1 MPTLRTGD
9 TGPLVLRLQYLLSYW
24 KFLNAGDVDGV
35 FGNATEDAVR
45 SFQADQGLKADG
57 VAGERTWL
65 ALSTGIE
72 IPPTLSLGCM
82 GESVA
87 RLQRALNDLR
97 DLGFS
102 PAPPLETD
110 GIFGPRTEQMVAAW
124 QAFEAL
130 PVDGIAGPRTWASS
144 VHAAGATL
152 ATFMGPAV
160 PQDGPPPG
168 WGSSTGAA
176 PAAPAGSPP
185 RDEPGSNPSAPPA
198 PPDGVESG
206 PVSRGGEPGRVLPPD
221 FPPYSAAGRS
231 SQPTVYD
238 ELVRRAFAEM
248 VQPGRLL
255 FNPPDRMQL
264 SQVER
269 VEVRLARTLDL
280 DPELLQDLRGHGEPR
295 LEKIPTAP
303 LMAVTLK
310 GDRFRIE
317 ALSDEE
323 QSVSQDRITSWE
335 FDIRALERGR
345 QRLVM
350 CVSLRIPVPGESV
363 QHMSIPVREATIDVQ
378 VGTPALIGRF
388 VAANWQWFVGT
399 AVAIAAVIVT
409 VLLH

>member
-176 PAAPAGSPP
+176 PAAPPAPRPGMSPAAIRAHHRPRLTVSSRDRFPAVASLAASFRPIFPRIRP
-185 RDEPGSNPSAPPA
+185 RDGHRNQPSMT
-198 PPDGVESG
+198 SW
-206 PVSRGGEPGRVLPPD
+206 S
-221 FPPYSAAGRS
+221 AGRS
-231 SQPTVYD
+231 QRWFS
-238 ELVRRAFAEM
+238 LVGCCLTR
-248 VQPGRLL
+248 PIGC
-255 FNPPDRMQL
+255 N
-264 SQVER
+264 S
-269 VEVRLARTLDL
+269 ARSN
-280 DPELLQDLRGHGEPR
+280 ESR
-295 LEKIPTAP
+295 
-303 LMAVTLK
+303 
-310 GDRFRIE
+310 
-317 ALSDEE
+317 
-323 QSVSQDRITSWE
+323 
-335 FDIRALERGR
+335 
-345 QRLVM
+345 
-350 CVSLRIPVPGESV
+350 CV
-363 QHMSIPVREATIDVQ
+363 
-378 VGTPALIGRF
+378 
-388 VAANWQWFVGT
+388 
-399 AVAIAAVIVT
+399 
-409 VLLH
+409 